1 MNSQVHLT
9 KRIINNCEIDSQKG
23 GAIIKNHLQI
33 ASSNKE
39 DEKFLHIE
47 LLITNTERNQNNQ
60 IVTKGFIDRLVERA
74 DDFTG
79 TPLVCDTASL
89 KIRGVLDHKLNRH
102 TQEFDTQ
109 QIGSFIGFR
118 SDIIDGKYSL
128 IGLARV
134 PKRHEQ
140 IVNEII
146 ELDRQRKL
154 LFSYEIVAEEVVHV
168 SGVDYITES
177 DKNYLIGVAIVSKP
191 AVEEAKALL
200 VASEENS
207 IEGDAE
213 ELDTKEKD
221 TGVEIAEETTVVEEE
236 KEEVVIEE
244 EKVTL
249 KAEEVVVEKDDTEKE
264 MLTMELDKT
273 KAELAEMRKELAE
286 IHAEA
291 REKELMALKHDLRVE
306 AERAFM
312 VAEFTEEEVT
322 QIMSMIDNHQP
333 GESLEQFYCSLYV
346 YLIDKLLAKPEPEE
360 KKEGVSLTASIDS
373 DSLGGLYGKYFTEF

>member
-1 MNSQVHLT
+1 M
-9 KRIINNCEIDSQKG
+9 
-23 GAIIKNHLQI
+23 
-33 ASSNKE
+33 
-39 DEKFLHIE
+39 
-47 LLITNTERNQNNQ
+47 
-60 IVTKGFIDRLVERA
+60 TKGFIDRLVERA

-79 TPLVCDTASL
+79 TPLVCDTSSL
-89 KIRGVLDHKLNRH
+89 KIKGVLDHKLNRY
-102 TQEFDTQ
+102 TQEFETQ
-109 QIGSFIGFR
+109 QIGSFVGFR
-118 SDIIDGKYSL
+118 SEIIDGKYSL

-134 PKRHEQ
+134 PRRHEQ

-146 ELDRQRKL
+146 ELDRQSKL
-154 LFSYEIVAEEVVHV
+154 LFSYEIVAEEVIHM
-168 SGVDYITES
+168 SGVDYITGS
-177 DKNYLIGVAIVSKP
+177 DKNYLIGVAIVTKP

-221 TGVEIAEETTVVEEE
+221 TGVEIAEETTV
-236 KEEVVIEE
+236 IEE

-249 KAEEVVVEKDDTEKE
+249 KAEEVVMEKDDTEKE
-264 MLTMELDKT
+264 MLTMELGKA

-312 VAEFTEEEVT
+312 VAEFTEEEVAQT
-322 QIMSMIDNHQP
+322 MSMVDNYQL
-333 GESLEQFYCSLYV
+333 GEPLEQFYCSLFL
-346 YLIDKLLAKPEPEE
+346 YLVDKLSAKPEPEE
-360 KKEGVSLTASIDS
+360 KKEGVSLTASINS
-373 DSLGGLYGKYFTEF
+373 DGLGGLYSKYFTEF